1 MKLELVESV
10 TLAHPFV
17 KGFHQVAYCVSDE
30 EVRLVARGGTT
41 EAVAKRKLEAEVE
54 GVRLAYSTT
63 FYVGIGMKAKQRS
76 RISKYWDQTCCSR
89 FHFR

>member
-10 TLAHPFV
+10 TLARPFV
-17 KGFHQVAYCVSDE
+17 KGFDQVAYCLSDE

-41 EAVAKRKLEAEVE
+41 EAVAKRKAKDVE
-54 GVRLAYSTT
+54 GVRPAYSTT
-63 FYVGIGMKAKQRS
+63 FYVGIGMKAKQRPWI
-76 RISKYWDQTCCSR
+76 RKYRDQTCCSW